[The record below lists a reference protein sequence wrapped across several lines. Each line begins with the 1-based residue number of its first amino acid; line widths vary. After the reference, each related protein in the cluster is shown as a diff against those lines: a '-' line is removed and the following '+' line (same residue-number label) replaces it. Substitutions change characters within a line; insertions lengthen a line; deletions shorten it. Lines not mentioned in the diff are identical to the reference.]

1 MDPRRA
7 ADERKERVRLRYPL
21 CGLCGHHYD
30 RRLAQ
35 TPVFG
40 SLRSRRHLYPAMS
53 DAEIEKHLC
62 ASRGSPLW
70 PGTGPRET
78 VDETVS
84 GTLSPSRGL
93 GAATWAAARPYRE
106 PRRCPVRVQP
116 FPLRLSPGLFSGE
129 RRAADRKPGGLRY
142 GLGNCT

>member
-62 ASRGSPLW
+62 ASPVG
-70 PGTGPRET
+70 
-78 VDETVS
+78 
-84 GTLSPSRGL
+84 LSHKSRNPSRKTGEVI
-93 GAATWAAARPYRE
+93 GPK
-106 PRRCPVRVQP
+106 VRKFVWN
-116 FPLRLSPGLFSGE
+116 S
-129 RRAADRKPGGLRY
+129 
-142 GLGNCT
+142 